1 MSPATLGIDIAKK
14 DNAEAQREKEKV
26 TIFTRNM
33 IIEEETEILKDL
45 CSQLL
50 CAKELMDKNEITV
63 RDYDI
68 SVKFSEFADDSFETK
83 LEKLGAAFDSETI
96 SEEMYMQKLYGNSLS
111 KADYDKE
118 LKWLKEHHT
127 KPRDEG
133 MQGMA
138 GGGENAPGM
147 LENMMGAG
155 DDGEE
160 EI

>member
-1 MSPATLGIDIAKK
+1 
-14 DNAEAQREKEKV
+14 
-26 TIFTRNM
+26 
-33 IIEEETEILKDL
+33 
-45 CSQLL
+45 
-50 CAKELMDKNEITV
+50 MDKNEITV